1 MEVVMSAIGS
11 LLLWALQIYSFVML
25 ARVLMTWLGPNLD
38 YTNPIVRFLF
48 QATEPV
54 LKPIREKLPPM
65 QGIDLSPL
73 VVFLGI
79 MVLSRIIGSVFF

>member
-1 MEVVMSAIGS
+1 MVLVGTI
-11 LLLWALQIYSFVML
+11 LLWVLQIYWLIML

-65 QGIDLSPL
+65 QGIDLSPM
-73 VVFLGI
+73 VVLLGI

>member
-1 MEVVMSAIGS
+1 MSIVGNV
-11 LLLWALQIYSFVML
+11 LLFALQIYSFVML

-65 QGIDLSPL
+65 QGIDLSPM
-73 VVFLGI
+73 VVLLGI